1 MPEHRM
7 WPASETRTGSTG
19 IYGRAERADGPD
31 PATLRAAWPRYDDWH
46 REAIATNAAM
56 PPVGPAE
63 PWLSDSYLAK
73 LRRQGL
79 LHALRA
85 LGPRDPPVAL
95 VPAPHDPEAAC
106 EQFEADGFLYYPR
119 GDLLGTKELQMLQR
133 HFAQQEPSSRQRWEA
148 ERAVAGAEGL
158 GHTGD
163 RMIHVGDVEDW
174 VPGGLMQRCVGAS
187 PLPATLERIFGG
199 PAVCRGAGA
208 RILPPERPV
217 PGAGAMG
224 TPQGYVSWHRDWS
237 TRDGEVRGDPRPD
250 LKLFI
255 LVQDVAGIDQ
265 APTAI
270 VPGSHLVP
278 FGAGQLQHDVG
289 RLFGGYGYGRGDH
302 QSRMPN
308 ALAFVAPAGSALL
321 MDTRTWCARTVPV
334 LHPFPLQTDASAV
347 RIPWWACIG
356 TLRTQI
362 CRTRTAGMSSRC
374 FNQRRRTILRSPT
387 GPPRRR
393 PRPSCERGDL
403 DHRLC
408 QPNGLLQQ
416 HELAGW
422 LLRATRTSVW
432 YAVRTPPNAS
442 WYLCQHIN
450 VPHMMLATQ
459 EGAYTCMR
467 VPAVHDPYLAPYH
480 GNKLGRLLAVAR
492 ATNRRIRDFAPR
504 WVPAL
509 KRHSRTAAAPVLLP
523 RAWVEVH

>member
-1 MPEHRM
+1 
-7 WPASETRTGSTG
+7 
-19 IYGRAERADGPD
+19 
-31 PATLRAAWPRYDDWH
+31 
-46 REAIATNAAM
+46 
-56 PPVGPAE
+56 
-63 PWLSDSYLAK
+63 
-73 LRRQGL
+73 
-79 LHALRA
+79 
-85 LGPRDPPVAL
+85 
-95 VPAPHDPEAAC
+95 
-106 EQFEADGFLYYPR
+106 
-119 GDLLGTKELQMLQR
+119 
-133 HFAQQEPSSRQRWEA
+133 
-148 ERAVAGAEGL
+148 
-158 GHTGD
+158 
-163 RMIHVGDVEDW
+163 
-174 VPGGLMQRCVGAS
+174 MQRCVGAS

-321 MDTRTWCARTVPV
+321 MDTRTWCARTVAV

-362 CRTRTAGMSSRC
+362 YRTRTAGMSSRC

-387 GPPRRR
+387 APRRR
-393 PRPSCERGDL
+393 PRLSCERGLPTYWSSPAARACGVAAACYADL
-403 DHRLC
+403 GMVC
-408 QPNGLLQQ
+408 SANP
-416 HELAGW
+416 
-422 LLRATRTSVW
+422 
-432 YAVRTPPNAS
+432 
-442 WYLCQHIN
+442 
-450 VPHMMLATQ
+450 TQ
-459 EGAYTCMR
+459 CLVVLVSAHKY
-467 VPAVHDPYLAPYH
+467 APYDASH
-480 GNKLGRLLAVAR
+480 TRRSVYMYARGRGPPPLSCTVSWQQAR
-492 ATNRRIRDFAPR
+492 
-504 WVPAL
+504 
-509 KRHSRTAAAPVLLP
+509 
-523 RAWVEVH
+523 